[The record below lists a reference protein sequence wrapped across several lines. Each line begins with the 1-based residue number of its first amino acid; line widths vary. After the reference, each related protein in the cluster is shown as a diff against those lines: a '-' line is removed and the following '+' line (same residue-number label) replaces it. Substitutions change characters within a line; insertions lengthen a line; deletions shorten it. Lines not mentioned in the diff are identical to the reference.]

1 MEQRTEEWHL
11 ARAGKVTA
19 SRVADVIART
29 KTGYGASR
37 ASYMAELVI
46 ERITGQPTEKFTSS
60 AMQWGTEKEP
70 EALALYQVET
80 GALVDQVGFVPHPKI
95 EASGASPDG
104 LIDADGLIEIKCPNS
119 ATHLDTLLLQK
130 IPDRYQVQMLWQMA
144 CTGRAWCDFVSYDPR
159 MPEHL
164 RLFVQRFNRDE
175 DRLKDIEDQVRI
187 FIQEIDQKV
196 ADLNQ
201 LYRKD

>member
-164 RLFVQRFNRDE
+164 RLFVQRFTRDE

>member
-1 MEQRTEEWHL
+1 MEWHL

-46 ERITGQPTEKFTSS
+46 ERITGQPTDRFTSS